1 MPSSL
6 IAPIAG
12 AAVSSLLNGGSSG
25 GGGSSAADTQ
35 AAIGQAQWDRYQK
48 VFAPLED
55 KYVQEAQNY
64 DTPEQYAKAAGEA
77 SATVSQQFS
86 KARGQLGR
94 SGVDTSSPAY
104 TASVAGLDQAQAAQ
118 DAVSQNSARQGVKDT
133 AWARKTDALS
143 LGKGLP
149 AQASAALGSA
159 SSSQLAQSN
168 ANANAAAAGGRV
180 ASNVFNSPTVQ
191 GWLGNVN
198 STANAA
204 GGANAPGGSNY
215 GANIGFD

>member
-55 KYVQEAQNY
+55 KYVQDAQNY
-64 DTPEQYAKAAGEA
+64 DTPEQYAKAAGDA

-86 KARGQLGR
+86 KARGQLAR
-94 SGVDTSSPAY
+94 SGLDTSSPAY
-104 TASVAGLDQAQAAQ
+104 MASMAGLDQAQAAQ

-149 AQASAALGSA
+149 AQASASLGAA
-159 SSSQLAQSN
+159 SSSQQI
-168 ANANAAAAGGRV
+168 GRAHV
-180 ASNVFNSPTVQ
+180 
-191 GWLGNVN
+191 
-198 STANAA
+198 
-204 GGANAPGGSNY
+204 
-215 GANIGFD
+215 

>member
-1 MPSSL
+1 M
-6 IAPIAG
+6 AWGNVAG
-12 AAVSSLLNGGSSG
+12 AAVGVVGSALLGGGSG
-25 GGGSSAADTQ
+25 GGGSAAADMQ
-35 AAIGQAQWDRYQK
+35 AQIGKEQWDRYKQ
-48 VFAPLED
+48 VYAPLED

-104 TASVAGLDQAQAAQ
+104 TASMAGLDQAQAAQ

-143 LGKGLP
+143 LGKGL
-149 AQASAALGSA
+149 AATASSALGSA
-159 SSSQLAQSN
+159 SQNQLAQSN
-168 ANANAAAAGGRV
+168 ANAAAAGSLGRV
-180 ASNVFNSPTVQ
+180 ASNIVGSPVVQ
-191 GWLGNVN
+191 GWLGSAN
-198 STANAA
+198 STANPIGA
-204 GGANAPGGSNY
+204 ANAPGGSNF
-215 GANIGFD
+215 GSDLGRD